1 MKHLYIA
8 QTAAMNYIVLRDMS
22 RGEDDTAVVDW
33 DVSDDEIKAATPD
46 DYAPDEWKSFDEIM
60 ETMSSFK
67 TIESYIKDME
77 EES

>member
-8 QTAAMNYIVLRDMS
+8 QTNAMNYIVLRDMS
-22 RGEDDTAVVDW
+22 RGDDDTAVVDW

-46 DYAPDEWKSFDEIM
+46 GYEAEEWKPFDEIM
-60 ETMSSFK
+60 GTMNSFQ

>member
-8 QTAAMNYIVLRDMS
+8 QTNAMNYIVLRDMS

-33 DVSDDEIKAATPD
+33 DVSDDEIKSAVPD
-46 DYAPDEWKSFDEIM
+46 DYEPDEWKSFDEIM
-60 ETMSSFK
+60 ETMNSFQ

-77 EES
+77 EG